1 MTDQGKES
9 SPAEQWIA
17 YLYSLGPTSGN
28 DNAYDESLTRDMSA
42 AAVHPIE
49 IACGFDQA
57 VLQKIKGCASSGQP
71 ALILLTGMAGD
82 GKTRTARVVW
92 NALTQADLSLW
103 NDIPQPRADIAGPDG
118 VRYEVVFYKDLSAN
132 KFSEKQEN
140 LLSVPANTCRVLA
153 CNHGRILDR
162 IRALEGGDSP
172 LAREIEQALFEK
184 VEQKDFVSKTGLKI
198 CVFDLSMYDP
208 AQKFEDV
215 LTAILGRADWQK
227 CSQCPLCSKCM
238 IVHNRDALWDDAKK
252 ELKIPAKRQAELI
265 RLIGCAGTHLPIR
278 DLLIVAANDIL
289 GAHSP
294 SSPRKKR
301 RLIKCF
307 DVQKACSSNSVL
319 ESYVYANLLGGNLQE
334 TDRRKNLIFREF
346 PRFGI
351 GRYAP
356 RSADEMLCNPAHWTE
371 IRNLVGGPTAKFL
384 WDRNKDFQSKLAGE
398 LLILRRQ
405 AMFFTYP
412 DPDGNN
418 SGIDRWK
425 LTALSFGGRYV
436 RLLSGLASHSSPA
449 SPDLTKGMS
458 RVFTGQFSANS
469 PGEVLVTTAGTNS
482 KSMQGELLRCEL
494 PVRSARNKDTVT
506 IGLNRAGL
514 PVIIFKNGGDTL
526 ETTLTPHLFE
536 FFMRSAEGYVPDS
549 LSKECH
555 SQAFQL
561 KFRLIEKF
569 AGESDADYEM
579 YLSTLDMDSGNKKEI
594 VVRMTDAN

>member
-1 MTDQGKES
+1 MTDQES
-9 SPAEQWIA
+9 STAEQWID

-28 DNAYDESLTRDMSA
+28 DNAYDESLTRDMFA
-42 AAVHPIE
+42 EAVNPIE

-57 VLQKIKGCASSGQP
+57 VLQKVKDCASSGQP

-92 NALTQADLSLW
+92 NALTQAGLSLW
-103 NDIPQPRADIAGPDG
+103 NDRSHPKADIPSPDG

-132 KFSEKQEN
+132 KLSDEQEN

-162 IRALEGGDSP
+162 IRALEGSDSA

-184 VEQKDFVSKTGLKI
+184 VDQKDFVSATGLKV

-208 AQKFEDV
+208 AQKFEDI

-227 CSQCPLCSKCM
+227 CFQCPHCSKCV
-238 IVHNRDALWDDAKK
+238 IVHNRNALWDDDKK
-252 ELKIPAKRQAELI
+252 ELKTPAKRQAELI
-265 RLIGCAGTHLPIR
+265 RLIGCAGIHLPIR
-278 DLLIVAANDIL
+278 DLLIVAANDVL

-301 RLIKCF
+301 RLIKCL
-307 DVQKACSSNSVL
+307 DVQKARSSNSVL

-334 TDRRKNLIFREF
+334 TDRSKNLIFREF

-351 GRYAP
+351 GCYAP
-356 RSADEMLCNPAHWTE
+356 RGADEILCNPTLWTD

-384 WDRNKDFQSKLAGE
+384 WDRNHDFQSKLAGE
-398 LLILRRQ
+398 LLTLRRQ

-412 DPDGNN
+412 DPDDG
-418 SGIDRWK
+418 SAGLDRWQ
-425 LTALSFGGRYV
+425 LTAFSFGGRYV
-436 RLLSGLASHSSPA
+436 RLLSGLASHASPA
-449 SPDLTKGMS
+449 SPDLTKGMN

-469 PGEVLVTTAGTNS
+469 SGAVLVTTSGTNS

-494 PVRSARNKDTVT
+494 LVRSSRNKDTVT
-506 IGLNRAGL
+506 VGLNRAGL
-514 PVIIFKNGGDTL
+514 PVIFFKNSGDML
-526 ETTLTPHLFE
+526 EAVLTPHLFE
-536 FFMRSAEGYVPDS
+536 FFMRAAEGYVPDS

-569 AGESDADYEM
+569 AGELGEDYEM
-579 YLSTLDMDSGNKKEI
+579 YLSTLDMSSGNKKEI
-594 VVRMTDAN
+594 VVSMSDAN